1 METKDLRNVALISHG
16 GAGKTSLADAFLFD
30 AKVNT
35 RLGSVDEGTSLFDF
49 EPEELKRK
57 KTLSSSLH
65 HLIWEKSSINII
77 DTPGDANFSA
87 DVQNCLQVVDAAIV
101 AVDAV
106 SGVQVQTEKVWKYA
120 DSFTLPRVIFINKVD
135 MERSNFLQTLK
146 GIEESLGKKPLVIQL
161 PLGEESSFQG
171 VIDLISMKAI
181 KFSDD
186 STGEFTEGDIPDDKR
201 AQAEE
206 FNNKMIE
213 DIAES
218 SDALLEKYLEGTA
231 LSPDEIFNGLKQ
243 GVVSGSLVPVLC
255 GAASKNMGIQ
265 PLLNF
270 IVNCFP
276 SPLDRQPFKGINP
289 STEKEDERS
298 AAKDDPLS
306 ALVFK
311 TIADPYA
318 GRLTIFRVVSGVL
331 NSDST
336 VYNTTTSAKERIG
349 QILKI
354 EGKNQKAINPA
365 ITGDLVA
372 VAKLKTTT
380 TGNTFCDEKH
390 PITFTQIQL
399 PEPVMQLALEPKSKG
414 DEDKLISSLARL
426 MEEDST
432 LKTIRDKQTKEFILA
447 GMGQTHLDVAIEK
460 MQRKFGVNVDVKT
473 PKVAYKE
480 TVRSTAKGQGKLKKQ
495 SGGRG
500 QFADTW
506 LEIAPMPK
514 GKGFEFV
521 SKIVGGAIPRQ
532 YIPSVEK
539 GIKEAM
545 LEGVLA
551 KYPVSDVKVTL
562 YDGSFHDVDS
572 SDIAFKIAA
581 SMGFRKIMQEAKPI
595 LLEPIMHVEVTVPD
609 ECMGDVIGDL
619 NGRRGRIAGME
630 PKINYQVVKAQVPMA
645 ELLKYASELTAITGG
660 RGTFSMEFTHYEEIP
675 NQLSEKIITQ
685 RKAQLGIEE

>member
-35 RLGSVDEGTSLFDF
+35 RLGSVDEGTSLLDF

-65 HLIWEKSSINII
+65 HFTWEKSNVNII

-101 AVDAV
+101 AIDAV

-120 DSFTLPRVIFINKVD
+120 DNFNLPRVIFINKVD
-135 MERSNFLQTLK
+135 MERSNFAQTIK

-171 VIDLISMKAI
+171 VIDLIRMKAV

-186 STGEFTEGDIPDDKR
+186 SSGDFTEEDIPDDMR

-206 FNNKMIE
+206 FNSKMIE

-218 SDALLEKYLEGTA
+218 SDELLEKYLEGTA
-231 LSPDEIFNGLKQ
+231 LTPDEISNGLKQ
-243 GVVSGSLVPVLC
+243 GVISGSLVPVLC

-276 SPLDRQPFKGINP
+276 SPLDRQSFKGINP
-289 STEKEDERS
+289 STEKEEERS

-311 TIADPYA
+311 TVADPYA

-354 EGKNQKAINPA
+354 EGKNQKATNPA

-390 PITFTQIQL
+390 PITFTQLQL

-460 MQRKFGVNVDVKT
+460 MQRKFGVNVEVKT

-480 TVRSTAKGQGKLKKQ
+480 TVRSSAKGQGKLKKQ

-506 LEIAPMPK
+506 LEIEPMPK

-539 GIKEAM
+539 GVKEAM

-551 KYPVSDVKVTL
+551 KYPVSDIKVTL

-595 LLEPIMHVEVTVPD
+595 LLEPIMNVEVTVPD

-630 PKINYQVVKAQVPMA
+630 PKINYQVVKAHVPMS

-660 RGTFSMEFTHYEEIP
+660 RGSFSMEFANYEEIP
-675 NQLSEKIITQ
+675 NQLSEKIIAQ
-685 RKAQLGIEE
+685 RKAELGIEE